1 MDDEILMENNN
12 ATWVLIGTVLTI
24 LLLLPVFF
32 AFIINVLVPFKDTR
46 DFIKME
52 MERSTGKK
60 QRYWKRELKKLY
72 ISHIP
77 VVRWFFRKKYW

>member
-1 MDDEILMENNN
+1 MIEDNNELWGLVGIIL
-12 ATWVLIGTVLTI
+12 VV
-24 LLLLPVFF
+24 LLLLPVLISFV
-32 AFIINVLVPFKDTR
+32 INVLVPFKDTR

-52 MERSTGKK
+52 MNRSEGRK

-77 VVRWFFRKKYW
+77 IVRWFFRKKYW